1 MVPVGTTPVCG
12 FTRDDARIVGCCA
25 VCLIEVHTWFLCTA
39 HDAQTSFETAV
50 ALYFVDP
57 QHPNDSTQKRDLRL
71 WNDTPSL
78 VALVGIYFLLFCCK
92 PTLSVLFERGFAPLR
107 ADDVRGGGGGLE
119 CAASRGVRDDGACGG
134 IVVLWGSAGGVDMF
148 DTKQRQA
155 SGCVNTV
162 LTLLGAGVHPLGL
175 TPAKITV
182 HPKNTGLTPKVLG

>member
-1 MVPVGTTPVCG
+1 M
-12 FTRDDARIVGCCA
+12 
-25 VCLIEVHTWFLCTA
+25 CTA

-107 ADDVRGGGGGLE
+107 ADNIRGGGDGLE

-155 SGCVNTV
+155 SGCVNSV